1 MNEGLS
7 IKKITVAGVLSA
19 VAVVLGI
26 TPFGLIPWFSGASI
40 TIMHVPVII
49 AAILEGPLVG
59 MIVGLIFGVSSLI
72 KAAVQPM
79 GILDPYFVNPL
90 ISVLP
95 RVLIGLTTYLV
106 YRGLKRW
113 EIPAIIAAALIGS
126 LTNTVLVIGSLGLF
140 SRINWEEMMGM
151 SFGPLFGAIFLANGV
166 PEAIG
171 ATLITIAVVTAWKRI
186 DRGARKSSLEDLD
199 EEDSE

>member
-49 AAILEGPLVG
+49 AAILEGPVVG

-72 KAAVQPM
+72 KAAVQPL

-95 RVLIGLTTYLV
+95 RILIGVTAWMV
-106 YRGLKRW
+106 YRGLRKW
-113 EIPAIIAAALIGS
+113 EIPAVIAAALIGS
-126 LTNTVLVIGSLGLF
+126 LTNTVLVVGSLGLF
-140 SRINWEEMMGM
+140 AHINWEEMMGM
-151 SFGPLFGAIFLANGV
+151 SFGPLFGAIFVANGV
-166 PEAIG
+166 PESIG
-171 ATLITIAVVTAWKRI
+171 ATLITLAVVTAWKRI
-186 DRGARKSSLEDLD
+186 EMGSKKSSLADLD
-199 EEDSE
+199 DGESE